1 MDKIIYKFKRYKN
14 AVWSRV
20 KYFVAINKLQIKN
33 SGANSDGVPFIEIE
47 NGLIF
52 YGFLSTPIDK
62 VIYTFFIKKK
72 IKNKLKKECV
82 RVAFDIVFRFK
93 EIENKEYYSSFKEG
107 EIVLEIG
114 AFIGYYVMRAAT
126 LVKNS
131 GKVVGIEA
139 IEDNYSLLQKNIHEN
154 NFNNVLLVQKAS
166 WDSTGVLKFYRH
178 HRQRASA
185 KRNVVIN
192 SNHET
197 NIPCD
202 TIDSI
207 LDDLGI
213 THVDFIRIQVN
224 GAELETLKGMRRTLK
239 KCPKLSVA
247 VIYEKE
253 KKQQTETVSLFL
265 KDLGYKTIKTGGS
278 IFAYK

>member
-1 MDKIIYKFKRYKN
+1 M
-14 AVWSRV
+14 
-20 KYFVAINKLQIKN
+20 
-33 SGANSDGVPFIEIE
+33 
-47 NGLIF
+47 
-52 YGFLSTPIDK
+52 
-62 VIYTFFIKKK
+62 
-72 IKNKLKKECV
+72 
-82 RVAFDIVFRFK
+82 AFDIVFRFK
-93 EIENKEYYSSFKEG
+93 EIENREYYSSFKEG

-131 GKVVGIEA
+131 AKVVAIEA

-154 NFNNVLLVQKAS
+154 NFNNVSLVQKAS
-166 WDSTGVLKFYRH
+166 WDSKGVLKFYRH

-185 KRNVVIN
+185 KRNVVK

-224 GAELETLKGMRRTLK
+224 GAELETLKVMRRTLK
-239 KCPKLSVA
+239 KSPKLSVA

-253 KKQQTETVSLFL
+253 KKQKNETVSLFL
-265 KDLGYKTIKTGGS
+265 KDLDYKMIKTGGS